1 MLEVLELTLNGQ
13 QFGTAPL
20 SFTPHA
26 QPAVLGLSP
35 SSGPTGGRTLVAV
48 SLSARESP
56 ANHTCRFGYLSD
68 ADGGAFPGSSV
79 VVAAEFDAAVDG
91 AAAVRCSTPAAAT
104 AGANFTSVEYSLN
117 AQQYAPA
124 AAGGFTYY
132 APVVLAAASP
142 SSGPVHGGTNVTL
155 TGAGLWG
162 DGSHA
167 LCRFGAATVPASRA
181 GNPEGAQQLRCIAPA
196 TPAAPA
202 GGVVG
207 VHVTLNGQQFSAALP
222 GGFTHYAAA
231 PEIAGDLAGETA
243 LAQLSPDLGPSAGGT
258 RIVLSGG
265 GVGGAGSDRRCRFS
279 GGDAELVLPAT
290 AGAEPGTS
298 PDPHCNLVRTATPTA
313 TATANPNPYQV
324 PCCARRRLT
333 SPHLARTRHPKA
345 RRPTARCSGCASRS
359 P

>member
-1 MLEVLELTLNGQ
+1 VDAVLEVLELTLNGQ
-13 QFGTAPL
+13 QFGAASL

-26 QPAVLGLSP
+26 QPAVLALSP
-35 SSGPTGGRTLVAV
+35 SSGPTGGRTVVTV

-68 ADGGAFPGSSV
+68 ADGGAFPGTSV

-91 AAAVRCSTPAAAT
+91 AAAVRCSTPPAAS
-104 AGANFTSVEYSLN
+104 AGTNFTSVEYSLN

-142 SSGPVHGGTNVTL
+142 SSGPVRGGTNVTL
-155 TGAGLWG
+155 TGDGLWG

-181 GNPEGAQQLRCIAPA
+181 GNPDGTQQLRCIAPA
-196 TPAAPA
+196 TPRAPA

-231 PEIAGDLAGETA
+231 PEIAGDIE
-243 LAQLSPDLGPSAGGT
+243 LAQLSPDLGPAAGGT
-258 RIVLSGG
+258 LIVLRGG

-279 GGDAELVLPAT
+279 GGDAALVLPAT

-298 PDPHCNLVRTATPTA
+298 PGPDCNLHLTPTATPTYRY
-313 TATANPNPYQV
+313 P
-324 PCCARRRLT
+324 
-333 SPHLARTRHPKA
+333 
-345 RRPTARCSGCASRS
+345 
-359 P
+359 

>member
-1 MLEVLELTLNGQ
+1 MVT
-13 QFGTAPL
+13 
-20 SFTPHA
+20 
-26 QPAVLGLSP
+26 
-35 SSGPTGGRTLVAV
+35 V

-68 ADGGAFPGSSV
+68 ADGGAFPGTSV

-91 AAAVRCSTPAAAT
+91 AAAVRCSTPPAAS
-104 AGANFTSVEYSLN
+104 AGTNFTSVEYSLN

-142 SSGPVHGGTNVTL
+142 SSGPVRGGTNVTL
-155 TGAGLWG
+155 TGDGLWG

-181 GNPEGAQQLRCIAPA
+181 GNPDGTQQLRCIAPA
-196 TPAAPA
+196 TPRAPA

-231 PEIAGDLAGETA
+231 PEIAGDIE

-258 RIVLSGG
+258 LIVLRGG
-265 GVGGAGSDRRCRFS
+265 GVGGDGSDRRCRFS
-279 GGDAELVLPAT
+279 GGDGELVLPAT

-298 PDPHCNLVRTATPTA
+298 AGPDCNLHLTPTATPT
-313 TATANPNPYQV
+313 Y
-324 PCCARRRLT
+324 R
-333 SPHLARTRHPKA
+333 
-345 RRPTARCSGCASRS
+345 
-359 P
+359 